1 MQKCM
6 YSYSGLFFGGGPPAK
21 QLSQVAETVYNVLGH
36 SEIRITGLKEGT
48 DSSMIQLI
56 EIKQR
61 KDTMA
66 LWKKKAHRRR
76 KHSLKWCFGTNV
88 AIHGWQDSLSPWW
101 QTPAR
106 WKEKWKREKTSQAAR
121 SIRRPVMKEL
131 GYDNIGK
138 HSCWVTVRAN
148 VLKNKGRKVLCCLVY
163 SVYLH
168 RDNAHQSA
176 FL

>member
-1 MQKCM
+1 M

-66 LWKKKAHRRR
+66 L
-76 KHSLKWCFGTNV
+76 
-88 AIHGWQDSLSPWW
+88 
-101 QTPAR
+101 
-106 WKEKWKREKTSQAAR
+106 
-121 SIRRPVMKEL
+121 
-131 GYDNIGK
+131 
-138 HSCWVTVRAN
+138 
-148 VLKNKGRKVLCCLVY
+148 
-163 SVYLH
+163 
-168 RDNAHQSA
+168 
-176 FL
+176 